1 MIKFYDKNS
10 KIKILSRY
18 LITKGVDEAAK
29 INKLLFMFRYEE
41 VLSDKTK
48 DSYFENN
55 HNFQAWIYGPCN
67 IESYY
72 YLRPLWYGD
81 ELETYLLSEQELKEV
96 DQKYGKWFAKWD
108 QYSTSE
114 LINISHTNQAYI
126 NARKGFEEM
135 QPCNKFLDET
145 SDAFLKMDLRVDD

>member
-1 MIKFYDKNS
+1 MGIYNDNS

-29 INKLLFMFRYEE
+29 IQKMLFCFRYEE
-41 VLSDKTK
+41 LLNNLTDQT
-48 DSYFENN
+48 YFNDD
-55 HNFQAWIYGPCN
+55 HNFQAWIYGPVN
-67 IESYY
+67 VESYY

-81 ELETYLLSEQELKEV
+81 EIESYLLSEQELKEV
-96 DQKYGKWFAKWD
+96 DQKYGKWFAKWN

-126 NARKGFEEM
+126 NARKGFQEM
-135 QPCNKFLDET
+135 QPCANPLEEK
-145 SDAFLKMDLRVDD
+145 SNSFLKMEIIK